1 MRSFNKL
8 ANLHRV
14 FFKRAEGERLKVNPN
29 DSGKAELP
37 DPVHRYPP
45 GFYDKLFPSKVPS
58 KVPPKVPPKVP
69 SKVPPKVPSKVPP
82 GKATATPPQ
91 QKVPTFP
98 TRSGVFD
105 NPNDPVPY

>member
-1 MRSFNKL
+1 MDVTIMSSFNKL

-29 DSGKAELP
+29 DSGRIELP

-58 KVPPKVPPKVP
+58 KVPPKVP
-69 SKVPPKVPSKVPP
+69 SKVPP

-91 QKVPTFP
+91 QKAPTFP

>member
-1 MRSFNKL
+1 MSNFTKL

-14 FFKRAEGERLKVNPN
+14 FFKKAEGERLKFNSN
-29 DSGKAELP
+29 DSGRIELP
-37 DPVHRYPP
+37 DPVLRYPP
-45 GFYDKLFPSKVPS
+45 GLSEKLFPS

-69 SKVPPKVPSKVPP
+69 SKVPPKVPSKVPSKVPP

-91 QKVPTFP
+91 K
-98 TRSGVFD
+98 RLFD

>member
-1 MRSFNKL
+1 MDVTIMSSFNKL

-29 DSGKAELP
+29 DSGRIELP

-45 GFYDKLFPSKVPS
+45 GFYDKLFPSKVP
-58 KVPPKVPPKVP
+58 
-69 SKVPPKVPSKVPP
+69 P

-91 QKVPTFP
+91 QKAPTFP